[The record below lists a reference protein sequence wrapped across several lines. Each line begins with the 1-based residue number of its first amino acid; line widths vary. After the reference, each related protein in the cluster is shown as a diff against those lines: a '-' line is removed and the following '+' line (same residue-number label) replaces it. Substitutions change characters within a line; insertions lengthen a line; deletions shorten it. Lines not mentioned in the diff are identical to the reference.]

1 MIRIGEFSRI
11 SKVSIKTLRFYD
23 EAGLLHPARVDD
35 FTGYRYYTFSQLA
48 CLHRI
53 LALKEMGFPLEQI
66 GRLLGDDLSAEQLRG
81 MLKARRSEIQARLED
96 EMARLAR
103 VEARLRILEKENQM
117 SQVEV
122 VIKTVEPLTIA
133 SVRDV
138 IPTYSEQ
145 GHLWRD
151 LEGYLAMQRVRPSG
165 PCFTMYHDDE
175 YRERD
180 VDAEVCEPVAPGL
193 SESKRVRVRS
203 LPGAQMASAIHRGPY
218 QTLNETIQEIVKWI
232 ESNGYRITGPERELY
247 LVPARNGSQTDPD
260 TVTEVQF
267 PVEKASTL

>member
-48 CLHRI
+48 SLHRI

-81 MLKARRSEIQARLED
+81 MLKARRNEIQARLED
-96 EMARLAR
+96 ELERLAR
-103 VEARLRILEKENQM
+103 VEARLRLLEKENQM

-133 SVRDV
+133 SVRDT
-138 IPTYSEQ
+138 IPTYSQQ
-145 GHLWRD
+145 GALWHD

-165 PCFTMYHDDE
+165 PCFTMYHDEE
-175 YRERD
+175 YKERD

-193 SESKRVRVRS
+193 GESKRVRVRI
-203 LPGAQMASAIHRGPY
+203 LPGTQMASAVHRGPY
-218 QTLNETIQEIVKWI
+218 QTLGEAIETIVQWI
-232 ESNGYRITGPERELY
+232 ESNGYRITGPEREIY
-247 LVPARNGSQTDPD
+247 LVPGRNGSQTDPN

-267 PVEKASTL
+267 PVEKI

>member
-1 MIRIGEFSRI
+1 MIRIGQFSRL
-11 SKVSIKTLRFYD
+11 SMVSIKTLRYYD

-35 FTGYRYYTFSQLA
+35 FTGYRYYTFGQLA
-48 CLHRI
+48 RLHRI
-53 LALKEMGFPLEQI
+53 LALKEMGFALEQI
-66 GRLLGDDLSAEQLRG
+66 GRLLDEDLSAEQLRG

-103 VEARLRILEKENQM
+103 VEARLQLLEKENPM

-133 SVRDV
+133 SVRDT
-138 IPTYSEQ
+138 IPTYSQQ
-145 GHLWRD
+145 GHLWHE
-151 LEGYLAMQRVRPSG
+151 LEGHLALQRVRPNG

-175 YRERD
+175 HRESD

-193 SESKRVRVRS
+193 SETRRVRVRN
-203 LPGAQMASAIHRGPY
+203 LPATQMACAIHRGPY
-218 QTLNETIQEIVKWI
+218 QTLHQTIEATVQWI
-232 ESNGYRITGPERELY
+232 ETNGYRITGPEREIY
-247 LVPARNGSQTDPD
+247 LTPARNGSQTDPD

-267 PVEKASTL
+267 PIEKA